1 MFVIFCSK
9 CSYLDPRLDKLKK
22 LKRRKR
28 RKRPS
33 SYAVGEIAASSSSSY
48 IVRPTYSVTELIV
61 TCSYPIVCPS
71 TSLFARSSLN
81 PHRSLSRTPLQQTNK
96 QTKNRQECQQLNEQS
111 RRSFL
116 IFTDFFFS
124 FSLFL
129 NRFFFWG
136 GVSMELIVFT
146 FN

>member
-1 MFVIFCSK
+1 MSI
-9 CSYLDPRLDKLKK
+9 Y
-22 LKRRKR
+22 
-28 RKRPS
+28 
-33 SYAVGEIAASSSSSY
+33 
-48 IVRPTYSVTELIV
+48 LIV
-61 TCSYPIVCPS
+61 CAFIVES
-71 TSLFARSSLN
+71 
-81 PHRSLSRTPLQQTNK
+81 TPLPLPYTVATNK

>member
-1 MFVIFCSK
+1 
-9 CSYLDPRLDKLKK
+9 

-33 SYAVGEIAASSSSSY
+33 SYAVGEIAASSSSY

-96 QTKNRQECQQLNEQS
+96 QTNKQTKNRQECQQLNEQS

-116 IFTDFFFS
+116 IFTDFF
-124 FSLFL
+124 SLFL
-129 NRFFFWG
+129 FF
-136 GVSMELIVFT
+136 
-146 FN
+146 